1 MAETRIV
8 ILDVQT
14 GRAQKNVK
22 ELNKDLKTTSGNLDG
37 VTSAADQATGG
48 AITKFKGLTGTLK
61 GVTTG
66 FKTLRGA
73 IIATGI
79 GALVIGVTSLVAA
92 FNSSEEGQNK
102 FAKILGVIGALT
114 GNLVDLLADLGE
126 KLISVFENPKQALL
140 DFGNLIRENISNRFE
155 GLTELIPQLGKAI
168 KLLFEGEFSE
178 AGKVAGNAVAKV
190 ALGVEDLSGKIQG
203 AIDKTKEFV
212 AENVKEAEAA
222 ARVADMRAK
231 ADKIERDLIVQ
242 RSKLESEVALL
253 RLKARQEDQFSAE
266 ERKQALLDAQI
277 LEDQLLDRQTTYL
290 ELRRDAQIL
299 ENTFS
304 RTNKENLTLEAEARA
319 AVNRQVAERANVAR
333 QLQREL
339 NTIQGQVDAADKAKK
354 AEQDAADKAA
364 TDKELADAKALA
376 DLKTQIREAEA
387 VSEDEK
393 RALEIIKV
401 TEHYDKLIQ
410 LAKAAGLST
419 INLEKSKTDAL
430 NKITNQKNENE
441 IAWSEMTEQK
451 KAEISTNGLNNLSK
465 ILGEE
470 SAAGK
475 AAAIGAATIS
485 TYQSATDS
493 YKSLAGIPIIGPALG
508 FAAAGAAIAAGVANV
523 KRISSTKV
531 PGGRSVASPSI
542 SGVGGSAPV
551 VSQAPQFNVVGTSGT
566 NQLAETIQGKSNEPM
581 KAYVVAS
588 DVTTAQSLERNI
600 VSSASI

>member
-1 MAETRIV
+1 MAEKRVV

-14 GRAQKNVK
+14 GQAQKNVK
-22 ELNKDLKTTSGNLDG
+22 DLNKEIKGTSSNLDG

-102 FAKILGVIGALT
+102 FAKILGVIGAIT

-126 KLISVFENPKQALL
+126 KLISAFENPKQALT
-140 DFGNLIRENISNRFE
+140 DFGNLIKENISNRFE
-155 GLTELIPQLGKAI
+155 GLVELIPQLGKAI
-168 KLLFEGEFSE
+168 KLLFSGEFSE

-212 AENVKEAEAA
+212 AENIKEAEAA

-253 RLKARQEDQFSAE
+253 RLKARQEDQFTAE

-277 LEDQLLDRQTTYL
+277 LEDELLDRQTTYL

-339 NTIQGQVDAADKAKK
+339 NTIQGQVDAAEKAKQAEK
-354 AEQDAADKAA
+354 AAADKLK
-364 TDKELADAKALA
+364 TDQEIADAKALA
-376 DLKTQIREAEA
+376 ELKTQIREAEA
-387 VSEDEK
+387 VSDDEK

-410 LAKAAGLST
+410 LAKDAGLST
-419 INLEKSKTDAL
+419 LNLEKSKTDAL

-441 IAWSEMTEQK
+441 IAWSEMTEKK
-451 KAEISTNGLNNLSK
+451 KAEISTNGLNNLSQ

>member
-1 MAETRIV
+1 MAEKRVV

-14 GRAQKNVK
+14 GQAQRNVQD
-22 ELNKDLKTTSGNLDG
+22 LNKDLKTTSSNLDG

-48 AITKFKGLTGTLK
+48 AITKFKGLTSTIK

-140 DFGNLIRENISNRFE
+140 DFGNLIKENISNRFE

-168 KLLFEGEFSE
+168 NLLFKGEFSE

-203 AIDKTKEFV
+203 AIDKTKEFI
-212 AENVKEAEAA
+212 AENVKEAQAA
-222 ARVADMRAK
+222 AKVADMRAK
-231 ADKIERDLIVQ
+231 ADKIERDLIVK

-266 ERKQALLDAQI
+266 ERKQALLDAQE
-277 LEDQLLDRQTTYL
+277 LEDQLLDDQTKYL

-304 RTNKENLTLEAEARA
+304 RTNKENLTLEAEAVA
-319 AVNRQVAERANVAR
+319 AVNNQIAARANVAR

-339 NTIQGQVDAADKAKK
+339 NTIQGQVDAAEKAKQ
-354 AEQDAADKAA
+354 AEQDAKDKAA

-401 TEHYDKLIQ
+401 TEHYNRLIQ
-410 LAKAAGLST
+410 LAKDAGLST

-451 KAEISTNGLNNLSK
+451 KAEISTNGLNNLSQ

-523 KRISSTKV
+523 KRITSTKV

>member
-1 MAETRIV
+1 MAEKRVV

-14 GRAQKNVK
+14 GQAQKNVQD
-22 ELNKDLKTTSGNLDG
+22 LNKDLKTTSGNLDG

-73 IIATGI
+73 IISTGI

-126 KLISVFENPKQALL
+126 KLISAFENPKQALK

-203 AIDKTKEFV
+203 AIDKTKEFI
-212 AENVKEAEAA
+212 AENVKEANAA
-222 ARVADMRAK
+222 AKVADMRAK

-266 ERKQALLDAQI
+266 ERKQALLDAQV
-277 LEDQLLDRQTTYL
+277 LEDELLDRQTQYL

-339 NTIQGQVDAADKAKK
+339 NTIQGQVDAAEKAKQ
-354 AEQDAADKAA
+354 AEQDAKDKAA
-364 TDKELADAKALA
+364 TEKELADAKALA

-410 LAKAAGLST
+410 LAKDSGLSFV
-419 INLEKSKTDAL
+419 NLEKSKNEAIDKLT
-430 NKITNQKNENE
+430 NKKNENE
-441 IAWSEMTEQK
+441 VAFAEMTEQK
-451 KAEISTNGLNNLSK
+451 KAEISTNGFNNLSK

-493 YKSLAGIPIIGPALG
+493 YKSLAGIPVIGPALG

-551 VSQAPQFNVVGTSGT
+551 ISQAPQFNVVGTSGT
-566 NQLAETIQGKSNEPM
+566 NQLAESIAGQSKEPL
-581 KAYVVAS
+581 KAYVVSS
-588 DVTTAQSLERNI
+588 DVTSAQSLERNI
-600 VSSASI
+600 VSGASI

>member
-1 MAETRIV
+1 MAEKRVV

-14 GRAQKNVK
+14 GQAQKNVQD
-22 ELNKDLKTTSGNLDG
+22 LNKDLKTTSSNLDG

-48 AITKFKGLTGTLK
+48 AITKFKGLTSTIK

-126 KLISVFENPKQALL
+126 KLIWVFENPKQALK
-140 DFGNLIRENISNRFE
+140 DFGNLIKENISNRFE

-168 KLLFEGEFSE
+168 KLLFSGEFSE

-190 ALGVEDLSGKIQG
+190 ALGVDNLSGKIQG
-203 AIDKTKEFV
+203 AIDKTKEFI
-212 AENVKEAEAA
+212 AENVKEAQAA
-222 ARVADMRAK
+222 AKVADMRAK
-231 ADKIERDLIVQ
+231 ADKIERDLIVK

-266 ERKQALLDAQI
+266 ERKQALLDAQE
-277 LEDQLLDRQTTYL
+277 LEDQLLDDQTKYL

-304 RTNKENLTLEAEARA
+304 RTNKENLTKEAEAVA
-319 AVNRQVAERANVAR
+319 AVNNQIAARANVAR

-339 NTIQGQVDAADKAKK
+339 NTIQGQVDAAEKAKQ
-354 AEQDAADKAA
+354 AEKEAKDKAA
-364 TDKELADAKALA
+364 RDKEIADAKALA
-376 DLKTQIREAEA
+376 DLKNQIREAEA

-410 LAKAAGLST
+410 LAKDAGLSV

-430 NKITNQKNENE
+430 NKITDKKNENE
-441 IAWSEMTEQK
+441 IAWAEMTEQK
-451 KAEISTNGLNNLSK
+451 KAEISTDGFNNLSK
-465 ILGEE
+465 ILGEQ

-475 AAAIGAATIS
+475 AAAIASATIS

-493 YKSLAGIPIIGPALG
+493 YKSLAGIPVIGPALG

-523 KRISSTKV
+523 KRITSTKV
-531 PGGRSVASPSI
+531 PGGLSVSSPNI
-542 SGVGGSAPV
+542 SGVRGSAPV
-551 VSQAPQFNVVGTSGT
+551 TSQAPQFNVVGTSGT
-566 NQLAETIQGKSNEPM
+566 NQLAETIQGKSNEPL
-581 KAYVVAS
+581 KAYVVSS
-588 DVTTAQSLERNI
+588 DVTSAQSLERNI
-600 VSSASI
+600 VSGASI

>member
-1 MAETRIV
+1 MAELKVV

-14 GRAQKNVK
+14 GKAQKNVK
-22 ELNKDLKTTSGNLDG
+22 DLNKDLKTTSGNLDG

-126 KLISVFENPKQALL
+126 KLISAFENPKQALL

-339 NTIQGQVDAADKAKK
+339 NTIQGQVDAEEKAKK
-354 AEQDAADKAA
+354 AEQDATDKAA

-410 LAKAAGLST
+410 LAKDAGLST
-419 INLEKSKTDAL
+419 VNLEKSKTDAL
-430 NKITNQKNENE
+430 NKISNQKNENE

-493 YKSLAGIPIIGPALG
+493 YKSLSGIPIIGPALG